1 MTTVDPKTEIEVPK
15 SGAPEPKPEARRR
28 KLRKIGGLI
37 AGAAAAGSVLAGLT
51 GYWTTYR
58 TLTKEILAPVA
69 GVDDKL
75 AKAPRYSLVVLPFAN
90 VSGDSDQDYFA
101 QGLTI
106 DLTTDLSHYLSGSFV
121 IAPTTAF
128 TYKGKAVDPKQ
139 VGRELGVRYVLEG
152 SVQRV
157 GETITVNAQLIST
170 ESGAQIWA
178 VRLDGERSRLDE
190 LRAEFVSRL
199 TRWMGG
205 SIVHAES
212 LRAMRERPT
221 NPDATDLAMR
231 GWVTMGTVTME
242 TYTPENVKK
251 AIGIFD
257 QALRL
262 DPEKESALLGKTT
275 GQTILLEYFQI
286 GDAQEVRRDVEHAAD
301 RVLAANPFNP
311 GARRLKEIILKTRG
325 QYDAALAQLNAAIES
340 NPNFGDAYAEIGD
353 IMTLLGRAE
362 DAIKPIEKALRLDP
376 RTPHRV
382 MFQWFACRAH
392 LYLAEWHQAIQWCE
406 KSIASNPALP
416 WPYFGLAAAYGW
428 LGRADE
434 ASAALAE
441 LQKRAP
447 GYNTVEKVL
456 AHYPS
461 NNPKVKS
468 QYERFAEGL
477 RKAGLPER

>member
-1 MTTVDPKTEIEVPK
+1 M
-15 SGAPEPKPEARRR
+15 A
-28 KLRKIGGLI
+28 
-37 AGAAAAGSVLAGLT
+37 

-58 TLTKEILAPVA
+58 TVTREILAPVA

-152 SVQRV
+152 SVQRI

-212 LRAMRERPT
+212 LRAMRERPS
-221 NPDATDLAMR
+221 NPDATDLVMR
-231 GWVTMGTVTME
+231 GFVTMGFSTME

-262 DPEKESALLGKTT
+262 DADKENALVGKATC
-275 GQTILLEYFQI
+275 QIILLAYFQI
-286 GDAQEVRRDVEHAAD
+286 GDAQEVYRDVEHAAD

-311 GARRLKEIILKTRG
+311 GARRLKAIVLETRG

-340 NPNFGDAYAEIGD
+340 NPNFGDAYAQIGE
-353 IMTLLGRAE
+353 IMTFWGDPRMPSSQSRRRCASIRGRRIESCLNSWRAE
-362 DAIKPIEKALRLDP
+362 RSSIWRSGTRQSSGARSRSRPTLHSPGPISDSPAPMAGSGALTKLVP
-376 RTPHRV
+376 
-382 MFQWFACRAH
+382 
-392 LYLAEWHQAIQWCE
+392 
-406 KSIASNPALP
+406 P
-416 WPYFGLAAAYGW
+416 WLNY
-428 LGRADE
+428 
-434 ASAALAE
+434 
-441 LQKRAP
+441 
-447 GYNTVEKVL
+447 
-456 AHYPS
+456 
-461 NNPKVKS
+461 
-468 QYERFAEGL
+468 
-477 RKAGLPER
+477 RKAYPATPWKNTWLLTAMPTRS

>member
-1 MTTVDPKTEIEVPK
+1 MTMEDLKTEIEVPK
-15 SGAPEPKPEARRR
+15 SGAPEPKPDARRR
-28 KLRKIGGLI
+28 KLTKIGSLI
-37 AGAAAAGSVLAGLT
+37 AGFAAVGTVLAGLT

-58 TLTKEILAPVA
+58 TVTKEILAPVA

-139 VGRELGVRYVLEG
+139 IGRELGVRYVLEG

-212 LRAMRERPT
+212 LRAMRERPN
-221 NPDATDLAMR
+221 NPDATDLVMR
-231 GWVTMGTVTME
+231 GFVTMGFSTME

-262 DPEKESALLGKTT
+262 DPDKENALVGKATC
-275 GQTILLEYFQI
+275 QIILLAYFQI
-286 GDAQEVRRDVEHAAD
+286 GDAQEVYRDVEHAAD

-311 GARRLKEIILKTRG
+311 GARRLKAIVLETRG

-340 NPNFGDAYAEIGD
+340 NPNFGDAYAQIGE
-353 IMTLLGRAE
+353 IMTFLGRPE
-362 DAIKPIEKALRLDP
+362 NAIKPIEKALRFDP

-382 MFQWFACRAH
+382 MFEFMACRAQ
-392 LYLAEWHQAIQWCE
+392 LNLAEWDQAIQWCE

-416 WPYFGLAAAYGW
+416 WPYLGLAGAYGW

-441 LQKRAP
+441 LQKRLP
-447 GYNTVEKVL
+447 GYTVEKYL
-456 AHYPS
+456 APYR
-461 NNPKVKS
+461 NANPKLKS
-468 QYERFAEGL
+468 QIERFAEGL